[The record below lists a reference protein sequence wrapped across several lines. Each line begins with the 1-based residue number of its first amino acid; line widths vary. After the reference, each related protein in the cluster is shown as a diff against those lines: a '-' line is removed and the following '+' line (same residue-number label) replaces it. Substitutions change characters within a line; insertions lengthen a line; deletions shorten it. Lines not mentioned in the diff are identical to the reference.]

1 MRFHIQPCI
10 AVLSCLTTYLV
21 PVNSAPMQGRLA
33 VPVSGSPVIIPVQR
47 ILDTLLPRSPVDYSL
62 ITIDL
67 AKDLYNTYDEH
78 ASGIDA
84 RPNTPYRNTA
94 PPPPPQ
100 NQNDR
105 ISGASHSHSSGSGS
119 GSGARGA
126 NAVDITR
133 PGERDANVFRPNNAA
148 SNRPSRA
155 NTPALSNMQINS
167 GQFPDRQRALP
178 ATAPSPVATLQ

>member
-1 MRFHIQPCI
+1 MRFYVQPCI

-33 VPVSGSPVIIPVQR
+33 VPVSSSPVIIPEPR

-100 NQNDR
+100 NQNDK
-105 ISGASHSHSSGSGS
+105 ISGGSYSHSSGSGS
-119 GSGARGA
+119 GASGA
-126 NAVDITR
+126 NTVDIR
-133 PGERDANVFRPNNAA
+133 PGERDANVFRQNNAA
-148 SNRPSRA
+148 LNRPSRA
-155 NTPALSNMQINS
+155 NTPALSNMEINS

>member
-1 MRFHIQPCI
+1 MRFHVQPCI
-10 AVLSCLTTYLV
+10 AVLSYLTTYLV
-21 PVNSAPMQGRLA
+21 PVNSIPMQGSLA
-33 VPVSGSPVIIPVQR
+33 VPISGSPVIIPEPR
-47 ILDTLLPRSPVDYSL
+47 IVGTLLPRSPVDYSL

-78 ASGIDA
+78 TSGIDA

-119 GSGARGA
+119 GASGA

-133 PGERDANVFRPNNAA
+133 PGERDANVFRPNNA
-148 SNRPSRA
+148 SSSRPSRA

-167 GQFPDRQRALP
+167 RQFPDRQRALP
-178 ATAPSPVATLQ
+178 ATAPSPAATPL